1 MQNPKL
7 PKNPREADQSA
18 TWNMSSISNAFQ
30 SILSGTRKI
39 KKKKKKNVSRN
50 RTKLN
55 TYEAKLDSQ
64 TWCDQERYSTFIN
77 SSCFS
82 LM

>member
-7 PKNPREADQSA
+7 PKNSREADQSA
-18 TWNMSSISNAFQ
+18 TWNMSPISNAFQ
-30 SILSGTRKI
+30 SMLSGI
-39 KKKKKKNVSRN
+39 KKRIKKKNVSRN

-55 TYEAKLDSQ
+55 TYEAKLDSH
-64 TWCDQERYSTFIN
+64 TWCDQERYSTFIS

>member
-7 PKNPREADQSA
+7 PKNSREADQSA

-39 KKKKKKNVSRN
+39 KKKKKRQPEQDK
-50 RTKLN
+50 TQ
-55 TYEAKLDSQ
+55 Y
-64 TWCDQERYSTFIN
+64 I
-77 SSCFS
+77 
-82 LM
+82 

>member
-7 PKNPREADQSA
+7 PKNSREADQSA

-39 KKKKKKNVSRN
+39 KKKKKKKRQPEQDK
-50 RTKLN
+50 TQ
-55 TYEAKLDSQ
+55 Y
-64 TWCDQERYSTFIN
+64 I
-77 SSCFS
+77 
-82 LM
+82 

>member
-7 PKNPREADQSA
+7 PKNSREADQSA

-39 KKKKKKNVSRN
+39 KKKTSAG
-50 RTKLN
+50 TG
-55 TYEAKLDSQ
+55 Q
-64 TWCDQERYSTFIN
+64 N
-77 SSCFS
+77 SIHMRQS
-82 LM
+82 

>member
-7 PKNPREADQSA
+7 PKNSREADQSA

-39 KKKKKKNVSRN
+39 KKKKKTSAGTGQNS
-50 RTKLN
+50 
-55 TYEAKLDSQ
+55 
-64 TWCDQERYSTFIN
+64 IN
-77 SSCFS
+77 MRQS
-82 LM
+82 